1 MKRLP
6 DILFLA
12 LPVAAILALVAV
24 AWRALP

>member
-1 MKRLP
+1 MKHVP
-6 DILFLA
+6 TILFLA